1 MAWSEH
7 IKDLKTKWIGKQ
19 VEFENKVYNIVDVD
33 YNGILHIDR
42 ETEHNKTTAVYE
54 PWEAKQ
60 HLVEEA
66 RA

>member
-1 MAWSEH
+1 MAWCEH

-42 ETEHNKTTAVYE
+42 ETEHNKTMAVYE
-54 PWEAKQ
+54 PWEARQ